1 MISRIEELL
10 RNNQAF
16 VAQQLRLDAGY
27 FERLAEG
34 QHPEFLWIG
43 CSDSRVPPDRITGTS
58 PGDLFVHRNIANLV
72 VQTDMN
78 LLSVLQ
84 YAVEVLQVQHVIV
97 CGHYGCG
104 GVKAAMGEQRHGLI
118 DNWLRTLKDTQQYFW
133 PQLQGLDV
141 AARFDRLVELNVLEQ
156 LYHLSETPIIQQAW
170 ARGRRPLLHGL
181 VYDLKDG
188 LLNEI
193 ATGIDSQD
201 AADHL
206 ADRRLSGVPAGPP
219 PMGRVA
225 QPILAGDALADD
237 IASRVLA
244 RLDEAASKRKPVR

>member
-10 RNNQAF
+10 RNNQAV

-84 YAVEVLQVQHVIV
+84 YAVDVLEVGHVIV

-104 GVKAAMGEQRHGLI
+104 GVKAAMGEARHGLI
-118 DNWLRTLKDTQQYFW
+118 DNWLRVLKDTQQYFW
-133 PQLQGLDV
+133 RELASLDED
-141 AARFDRLVELNVLEQ
+141 ARFDRMVELNVVEQ
-156 LYHLSETPIIQQAW
+156 VYNLGKTSIVQAAW
-170 ARGRRPLLHGL
+170 LRRRGPFIHGW
-181 VYDLKDG
+181 VFDLKSG
-188 LLNEI
+188 RI
-193 ATGIDSQD
+193 RPQTAMIDSD
-201 AADHL
+201 AAMHQVCKFH
-206 ADRRLSGVPAGPP
+206 GAG
-219 PMGRVA
+219 A
-225 QPILAGDALADD
+225 
-237 IASRVLA
+237 
-244 RLDEAASKRKPVR
+244 